1 MDQRGDRGELR
12 TFAYDGSCPF
22 GGSVAKR
29 QAGRRIVW
37 CSYRRRVLRR
47 IDVSPGER
55 CLKNRAG
62 RTGRTIETTTLC
74 LARHPMADAASPSVR
89 SGRDFARGVLGVTR
103 PCREFKT
110 QFSVRRLWQGET
122 PSSRSFL

>member
-12 TFAYDGSCPF
+12 TFAYDRSCPF

-29 QAGRRIVW
+29 QAGRWIVW
-37 CSYRRRVLRR
+37 CSHRRRFLRR
-47 IDVSPGER
+47 IDVSSGER
-55 CLKNRAG
+55 CLKNRA
-62 RTGRTIETTTLC
+62 GRTIETTTLC
-74 LARHPMADAASPSVR
+74 LARHPMADAAPPSVW
-89 SGRDFARGVLGVTR
+89 SGRDFAGGVLGVTR